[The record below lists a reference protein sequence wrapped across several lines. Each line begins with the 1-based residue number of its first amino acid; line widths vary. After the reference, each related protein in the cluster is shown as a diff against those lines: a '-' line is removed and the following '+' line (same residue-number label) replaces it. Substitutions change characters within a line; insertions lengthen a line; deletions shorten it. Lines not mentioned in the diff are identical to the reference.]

1 MFCWETL
8 GPDIHVE
15 VTLTRTNQL
24 IITADKTHPLRAAAA
39 AAATST
45 LPDLNLI
52 NQSIL
57 NYSRLILHRSKT
69 SHVTQKEEKNKLK
82 NKPKSLSHEQTTM
95 PVSPQ

>member
-39 AAATST
+39 TCHTARSQS
-45 LPDLNLI
+45 D
-52 NQSIL
+52 QSID
-57 NYSRLILHRSKT
+57 
-69 SHVTQKEEKNKLK
+69 
-82 NKPKSLSHEQTTM
+82 P
-95 PVSPQ
+95 

>member
-39 AAATST
+39 ATST

-52 NQSIL
+52 NQSINQSL
-57 NYSRLILHRSKT
+57 IIPDSYSIEAKQ
-69 SHVTQKEEKNKLK
+69 VT
-82 NKPKSLSHEQTTM
+82 
-95 PVSPQ
+95 

>member
-15 VTLTRTNQL
+15 VTLTCTNQL

-39 AAATST
+39 ATST

-52 NQSIL
+52 NQSI
-57 NYSRLILHRSKT
+57 N
-69 SHVTQKEEKNKLK
+69 
-82 NKPKSLSHEQTTM
+82 P
-95 PVSPQ
+95 

>member
-24 IITADKTHPLRAAAA
+24 IITADKAHPLRAA

-69 SHVTQKEEKNKLK
+69 SHITQKEEKNKFK
-82 NKPKSLSHEQTTM
+82 KYT
-95 PVSPQ
+95 